1 MNEELE
7 RLARLAV
14 EYRDIGCSVVEVA
27 DLMVEKHPGLREV
40 PFNLAQILRS
50 AFRLS
55 VHDLQYINAWLQGDI
70 SRETLE
76 ERLQVIG

>member
-7 RLARLAV
+7 RLARLAAG
-14 EYRDIGCSVVEVA
+14 YRDIGCTVVEVA
-27 DLMVEKHPGLREV
+27 DLMIENHPSLRGV

-50 AFRLS
+50 TFGLPVR
-55 VHDLQYINAWLQGDI
+55 DLQYINAWLQGEI

-76 ERLQVIG
+76 ESLG